1 MTSDGSIYVNYGSV
15 NNVQQALEDADAS
28 ISRVLAQLDD
38 VITPLRAT
46 WSGASESEYVAVQAR
61 WNSDIVQM
69 NQLLVKYG
77 SVLDEMTINYGT
89 TDNNLAM
96 SWASIT

>member
-1 MTSDGSIYVNYGSV
+1 MTSDSSIYVNYGSV
-15 NNVQQALEDADAS
+15 SNVHQALQDADAS
-28 ISRVLAQLDD
+28 IQRVLTQLDD

-46 WSGASESEYVAVQAR
+46 WSGSSEAEYTAVQAR
-61 WNSDIVQM
+61 WNSDIAEM
-69 NQLLVKYG
+69 NNLLTRYG
-77 SVLDEMTINYGT
+77 NVLDEMTINYGT